1 MALSSQNARSD
12 MGRRPY
18 GGGRGRRKGR
28 GPFGTRLI
36 GLALLALIVFGAWWM
51 WRPEASTAE
60 VPAEGAD
67 QIDLR
72 AGESSSPSTRTAGS
86 QLIPEPTTQRASRT
100 QTPTQPTQ
108 DESRA
113 ASVITMGQKLPEPAT
128 AGSTGAQLSS
138 AEKSNSPIAN
148 PGRNNRTTTATRP
161 ARFEGELNALLEE
174 ANRSLASNRPIEA
187 RELFNRVLHDPRT
200 DEMQR
205 AVIRSRLTEI
215 NADLVFGPTIIP
227 SDPHVTKYSVQ
238 SGDNL
243 ATIARRETQGV
254 DWRFIQRVNR
264 ITDPGRLRVGQPL
277 KVVRGPF
284 HAVVDKT
291 SFRLDLY
298 VGPAPTVSGGK
309 VVLSGADG
317 ETPVYVCS
325 FDVGLGEYGSTPV
338 GKWIVNDS
346 RAMNPSWKNPRTG
359 EYFAADDPMNPIGER
374 WVGLDGLDPETELL
388 TGYGL
393 HGTIDPDSIGQ
404 ERSMGCVRL
413 GGADIEVVYEVL
425 GPTVSIVE
433 IVE

>member
-1 MALSSQNARSD
+1 

-60 VPAEGAD
+60 VPAEGED
-67 QIDLR
+67 RVDLR
-72 AGESSSPSTRTAGS
+72 SGESASPSMQPAGS
-86 QLIPEPTTQRASRT
+86 QRIPETSTQRASRS
-100 QTPTQPTQ
+100 QTPQQSKPQP
-108 DESRA
+108 SPS
-113 ASVITMGQKLPEPAT
+113 ASVITMGEKLPDP
-128 AGSTGAQLSS
+128 GSASPSGAQLSS
-138 AEKSNSPIAN
+138 AEKSNSPIAS
-148 PGRNNRTTTATRP
+148 PERSNRTTSTRP
-161 ARFEGELNALLEE
+161 ARFEGELSALLEE

-200 DEMQR
+200 DEAQR
-205 AVIRSRLTEI
+205 DVIRSRMTEI

-227 SDPHVTKYSVQ
+227 SDPHVVKYSVQ

-291 SFRLDLY
+291 AFRLDLY

-393 HGTIDPDSIGQ
+393 HGTIDPESIGQ

-413 GGADIEVVYEVL
+413 GGADIEVLFEVL